1 MTTSIGSTMKTVA
14 ITSNLAVL
22 HAILANAAER
32 SADAHALILR
42 GEQNAA
48 IGALLDLD
56 DVLNDAK
63 SLYGAALAMH
73 RSKGL

>member
-1 MTTSIGSTMKTVA
+1 MTTSIGSTMKNVA

-22 HAILANAAER
+22 SAILANAAER
-32 SADAHALILR
+32 GADAHALMLR

-56 DVLNDAK
+56 AVLNDAK